1 MIVLKYKVSGR
12 ETVLEN
18 TLDTF
23 IIIHHMFIMSSYFRE
38 SFHVFSP
45 SHRMFMT
52 FQIHFMAKNHHSS
65 PFITI
70 HRFILDSFDQAPGAI
85 RSVAYRD
92 CFCCVWILCP
102 PLQIYS
108 FCPNSTSITSIGFD
122 CSIVR
127 FGATMIFSE
136 RLQDCFFQK
145 VLCFATP
152 MERNIDSRTSTLALA
167 SQQFPRFVG

>member
-18 TLDTF
+18 RLDTF
-23 IIIHHMFIMSSYFRE
+23 IIIHHMFIMSSHFRE
-38 SFHVFSP
+38 SFHVFSH

-52 FQIHFMAKNHHSS
+52 FLTYISWQKITIHHHSS

-85 RSVAYRD
+85 RSVAYR
-92 CFCCVWILCP
+92 IHCP
-102 PLQIYS
+102 GLQKSTHLS
-108 FCPNSTSITSIGFD
+108 FCPNSTITSIGFD